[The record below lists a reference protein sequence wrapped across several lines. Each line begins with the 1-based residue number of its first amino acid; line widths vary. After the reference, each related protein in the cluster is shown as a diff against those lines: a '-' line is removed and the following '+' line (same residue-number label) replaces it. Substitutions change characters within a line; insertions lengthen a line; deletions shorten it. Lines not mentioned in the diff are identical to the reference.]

1 MNEKPTYSIDYA
13 LRRVRDGIEYAE
25 MVGDFQQLR
34 KAVNDLED
42 AINADINDKD
52 SKDQEDTNRS
62 IISSFL
68 PF

>member
-25 MVGDFQQLR
+25 TGGDFQKLR